1 MASTRKD
8 SVRYSTNIIISTFLQ
23 IILYKPDHALNTQER
38 LVNLGA
44 GTDISLPFFQF
55 HRYPTSIASLSFS
68 NDGSLLAIAS
78 SYMYEEDAK
87 E

>member
-1 MASTRKD
+1 MH
-8 SVRYSTNIIISTFLQ
+8 
-23 IILYKPDHALNTQER
+23 LYFTQER
-38 LVNLGA
+38 LVNLVA

-78 SYMYEEDAK
+78 SYMYEEDEK